1 MKQFL
6 LNSSLVV
13 AMIGSAFFVSSFA
26 IDVVGKD
33 NTPPAQPKSYE
44 VTQAI
49 MALEDMRDWVDEDL
63 MYVQEDSVLYTR
75 LQAYRNNLDFAIEHL
90 NK

>member
-1 MKQFL
+1 VKQFL
-6 LNSSLVV
+6 LNASLVG
-13 AMIGSAFFVSSFA
+13 AMIGSAFIVSSFA
-26 IDVVGKD
+26 VDVVGKD

-49 MALEDMRDWVDEDL
+49 VALEDMRDWIDEDL
-63 MYVQEDSVLYTR
+63 MYVEEDSVLYTR
-75 LQAYRNNLDFAIEHL
+75 LQAYRNNLDFAIDHL

>member
-6 LNSSLVV
+6 LNSSLVG

-49 MALEDMRDWVDEDL
+49 VALEDMRDWVDEDL

>member
-6 LNSSLVV
+6 LNSSLVG
-13 AMIGSAFFVSSFA
+13 AMIGSAFIVSSFA
-26 IDVVGKD
+26 VDVVGKD
-33 NTPPAQPKSYE
+33 STQPAQPKSYE

-49 MALEDMRDWVDEDL
+49 IALEDMRDWIDEDL
-63 MYVQEDSVLYTR
+63 MYVEEDSVLYTR
-75 LQAYRNNLDFAIEHL
+75 LQAYRNNLDFAIDHL

>member
-6 LNSSLVV
+6 LNSSLVG
-13 AMIGSAFFVSSFA
+13 AMIGSAFIVSSFA
-26 IDVVGKD
+26 VDVVGKD
-33 NTPPAQPKSYE
+33 NTQPAQPKSYE

-49 MALEDMRDWVDEDL
+49 MALEDMRDWIDEDL
-63 MYVQEDSVLYTR
+63 MYVEEDSVLYTR
-75 LQAYRNNLDFAIEHL
+75 LQAYRNNLDFAIDHL

>member
-6 LNSSLVV
+6 LNSSLVG
-13 AMIGSAFFVSSFA
+13 AMIGSAFIVSSFA
-26 IDVVGKD
+26 VDVVGKD

-49 MALEDMRDWVDEDL
+49 VALEDMRDWVDEDL

-75 LQAYRNNLDFAIEHL
+75 LQAYRNNLDFAIDHL

>member
-1 MKQFL
+1 MKKFL
-6 LNSSLVV
+6 LNASLVG
-13 AMIGSAFFVSSFA
+13 AMIGSAFIVSSFA
-26 IDVVGKD
+26 VDVVGKD

-63 MYVQEDSVLYTR
+63 MYVEEDSVLYTR
-75 LQAYRNNLDFAIEHL
+75 LQAYRNNLDFAIDHL

>member
-1 MKQFL
+1 
-6 LNSSLVV
+6 
-13 AMIGSAFFVSSFA
+13 MIGSAFIVSSFA
-26 IDVVGKD
+26 VDVVGKD

-49 MALEDMRDWVDEDL
+49 VALEDMRDWVDEDL

-75 LQAYRNNLDFAIEHL
+75 LQAYRNNLDFAIDHL

>member
-1 MKQFL
+1 VKQFL
-6 LNSSLVV
+6 LNASLVG
-13 AMIGSAFFVSSFA
+13 AMIGIAIVVSSFA

-49 MALEDMRDWVDEDL
+49 VALEDMRDWVDEDL

-75 LQAYRNNLDFAIEHL
+75 LQAYRNNLDFAIDHL

>member
-1 MKQFL
+1 VKQFL

-49 MALEDMRDWVDEDL
+49 VALEDMRDWVDEDL

>member
-6 LNSSLVV
+6 LNASLVG
-13 AMIGSAFFVSSFA
+13 AMIGIAFIVSSFA

-49 MALEDMRDWVDEDL
+49 IALEDMRDWIDEDL
-63 MYVQEDSVLYTR
+63 MYVEEDSVLYTR
-75 LQAYRNNLDFAIEHL
+75 LQAYRNNLDFAIDHL

>member
-33 NTPPAQPKSYE
+33 NTTPAQPKSYE

-49 MALEDMRDWVDEDL
+49 VALEDMRDWVDEDL

-75 LQAYRNNLDFAIEHL
+75 LQAYRNNLDFAIDHL
-90 NK
+90 NR

>member
-6 LNSSLVV
+6 LNASLVG
-13 AMIGSAFFVSSFA
+13 AMIGSAFIVSSFA
-26 IDVVGKD
+26 VDVVGKD

-63 MYVQEDSVLYTR
+63 MYVEEDSVLYTR
-75 LQAYRNNLDFAIEHL
+75 LQAYRNNLDFAIDHL

>member
-6 LNSSLVV
+6 LNSSLVG

-63 MYVQEDSVLYTR
+63 MYVQEDSVLYTC

>member
-1 MKQFL
+1 VKQFL
-6 LNSSLVV
+6 LNSSLVG
-13 AMIGSAFFVSSFA
+13 AMIGIAIVVSSFA
-26 IDVVGKD
+26 FDFVGKD

-49 MALEDMRDWVDEDL
+49 VALEDMRDWVEEDL
-63 MYVQEDSVLYTR
+63 MYVREDSVLYTR
-75 LQAYRNNLDFAIEHL
+75 LQAYRNNLDFAIDHL

>member
-6 LNSSLVV
+6 LNSSLVG

-90 NK
+90 TK

>member
-6 LNSSLVV
+6 LNASLVG
-13 AMIGSAFFVSSFA
+13 AMIGSAFIVSSFA
-26 IDVVGKD
+26 VDVVGKD

-49 MALEDMRDWVDEDL
+49 VALEDMRDWIDEDL
-63 MYVQEDSVLYTR
+63 MYVEEDSVLYTR
-75 LQAYRNNLDFAIEHL
+75 LQAYRNNLDFAIDHL